1 MEDENRKFIEN
12 WPENR
17 GKQYEPWWMK
27 EEITKNLGLCDEDWN
42 CILMDCW
49 EFDEDE
55 KKTFQNCE
63 IYLKKFKPETIKIFE
78 QIFQE
83 NKRNIIQRAD
93 KREMLVGDRQDSEV
107 TKKELRLG
115 MRECKNKNIKWKTY
129 LKRIIGSLFHKI
141 KEKIAS
147 LSPENQKKLVKL
159 RDSSEY
165 LHQDKE
171 FQEIYQ
177 LFSLYNQIRD
187 FLKEL
192 YHKED

>member
-1 MEDENRKFIEN
+1 M
-12 WPENR
+12 
-17 GKQYEPWWMK
+17 
-27 EEITKNLGLCDEDWN
+27 
-42 CILMDCW
+42 
-49 EFDEDE
+49 
-55 KKTFQNCE
+55 
-63 IYLKKFKPETIKIFE
+63 
-78 QIFQE
+78 
-83 NKRNIIQRAD
+83 
-93 KREMLVGDRQDSEV
+93 
-107 TKKELRLG
+107 
-115 MRECKNKNIKWKTY
+115 TY